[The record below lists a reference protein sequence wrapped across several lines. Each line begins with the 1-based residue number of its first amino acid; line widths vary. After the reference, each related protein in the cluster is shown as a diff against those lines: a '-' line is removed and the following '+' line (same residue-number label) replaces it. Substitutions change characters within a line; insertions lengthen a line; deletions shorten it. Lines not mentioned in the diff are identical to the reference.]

1 MCDGQNEIGPQEEVV
16 WQVCSPET
24 PWRCENLCNSRG
36 SVGTLKMLALLAVYL
51 SYKEGIEKP
60 QFSVQKAK
68 CFGTNG
74 KEADVALVYIWNLL
88 LDCRRCRVCDQ
99 KAEHLGTKDI

>member
-24 PWRCENLCNSRG
+24 PWRCENLCNTRG

-51 SYKEGIEKP
+51 SYKEGIEDP
-60 QFSVQKAK
+60 QFSVQKPS
-68 CFGTNG
+68 
-74 KEADVALVYIWNLL
+74 V
-88 LDCRRCRVCDQ
+88 
-99 KAEHLGTKDI
+99 LGRMGRKLM